1 MHSLEY
7 STFPSLIFVRRY
19 TEHPF
24 CRAVAGCRQ
33 GKSCHQPLSEREGK
47 AGSST
52 QGSRVA
58 LPGASELSLQV
69 FRPAKTLPIF
79 TDSHEG
85 TYMYFF
91 FPPHLFY
98 ITARC
103 CSTCCQGQH
112 NIFLDALSV
121 RAVQDLFS
129 RACVIV
135 MTPREGHHP

>member
-47 AGSST
+47 GGSNT

-58 LPGASELSLQV
+58 LPGASEMSLQV

-85 TYMYFF
+85 TCIYVYFF
-91 FPPHLFY
+91 SPLTFFTSLQDAAPHVVKDS
-98 ITARC
+98 IMSSWT
-103 CSTCCQGQH
+103 H
-112 NIFLDALSV
+112 SV
-121 RAVQDLFS
+121 SEQFKTSSLELVLL
-129 RACVIV
+129 
-135 MTPREGHHP
+135 